1 MQRPNGREEFRTTI
15 TGKGQERLSWG
26 FSVVFRLLPIAIMPY
41 LDAVTGPAM
50 GRRYPLENSQ
60 YVMGRHPDCDIVLE
74 SGSVSRQH
82 ARISKSGESFLLEDM
97 KSRNGSF
104 VNGRLINEPTKLVEG
119 DTIRICDIELNFH
132 EDGQLSGLSASNASE
147 GSGLGIMIVEDD
159 DDAAESRSVT
169 AKIDVRSSQYG
180 TQVSASPEAKLFAI
194 LEIMKSLGKAVALD
208 EVLPKVLD
216 TLFTLF
222 IQADRGFIVLNDAQ
236 GQLKPKWV
244 KTRRPDQEEMVRV
257 SRTVLREVMQ
267 TKEAIISLD
276 AGSDLRFELS
286 QSVADFRIRSMIVA
300 PLLNSE
306 GEPIGAIQIDTIQQ
320 KGGFESKDLEIL
332 VGVANQAGIAI
343 ENAQLHEQMIEQR
356 LVKQDLELASQVQ
369 MAFLPKAAPKIPGY
383 CFFQY
388 YNPAQQIGGDYFDY
402 IELGNHRLA
411 IVIADVVGH
420 GVAAAMFMAKL
431 SAEAR
436 FAFVSIEDPR
446 IALATLNDRI
456 TALGVEKFITMSVII
471 LDYIAHKATIVIA
484 GHMPPIMLNASKEI
498 TEPGSDV
505 GGPPLGI
512 MADIAFDMLELDMKP
527 GESMTMYTDGIFEA
541 PNAEGV
547 QFSIE
552 RVRQLV
558 AASAGDIQKAGQE
571 IVEKVTKHIVGC
583 DQEDDM
589 CLVIVGREV

>member
-1 MQRPNGREEFRTTI
+1 MEENGYHRVLVCFFVGTQFAT
-15 TGKGQERLSWG
+15 
-26 FSVVFRLLPIAIMPY
+26 MPY

-82 ARISKSGESFLLEDM
+82 ARISKSGDSFLLEDM

-132 EDGQLSGLSASNASE
+132 EDGQLSGLTANNVSE
-147 GSGLGIMIVEDD
+147 GPGLGIMIVEDD
-159 DDAAESRSVT
+159 DDGGSVRSVT
-169 AKIDVRSSQYG
+169 AKLDVRSSQYG
-180 TQVSASPEAKLFAI
+180 AQLSASPEAKLSAI

-216 TLFTLF
+216 TLFTIF
-222 IQADRGFIVLNDAQ
+222 IQADRGFIVLNDTQ

-244 KTRRPDQEEMVRV
+244 KTRRADQEEMVRV

-276 AGSDLRFELS
+276 AGSDSRFELS

-306 GEPIGAIQIDTIQQ
+306 GEPIGAIQIDTVQQ
-320 KGGFESKDLEIL
+320 KGGFENKDLEIL

-369 MAFLPKAAPKIPGY
+369 LAFLPKVAPKIPGY

-402 IELGNHRLA
+402 IELGNNRLA

-436 FAFVSIEDPR
+436 FAFASIDDPR

-471 LDYIAHKATIVIA
+471 LDYVAHKATIVIA
-484 GHMPPIMLNASKEI
+484 GHMPPVMLTASKEI
-498 TEPGSDV
+498 IEPGADV

-512 MADIAFDMLELDMKP
+512 MTDIPFDMFELDMKP
-527 GESMTMYTDGIFEA
+527 GESLTMYTDGIFEA
-541 PNAEGV
+541 PNSEGT

-558 AASAGDIQKAGQE
+558 ATSAGDIQKAGQE

-589 CLVIVGREV
+589 CLVIVGREA